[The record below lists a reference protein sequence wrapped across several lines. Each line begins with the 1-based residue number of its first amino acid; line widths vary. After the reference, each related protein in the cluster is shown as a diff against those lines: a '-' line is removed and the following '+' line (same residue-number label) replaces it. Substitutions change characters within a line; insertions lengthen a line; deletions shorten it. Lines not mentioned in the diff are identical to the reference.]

1 MFPHPRILALLVVC
15 LAMPACATSRAGKKG
30 EEANAAEKTEAAPV
44 PPPNVR
50 FVGTISMVNEEL
62 GFVLIDS
69 PEALAAGTKL
79 KAFSPQTYRETGNLS
94 VNPEQSYPFFTAEI
108 TGGEP
113 HPGDRVGKPQ

>member
-1 MFPHPRILALLVVC
+1 
-15 LAMPACATSRAGKKG
+15 MPACATNRAGKKG
-30 EEANAAEKTEAAPV
+30 EQAEAAEPAPV
-44 PPPNVR
+44 QPPKVH

-79 KAFSPQTYRETGNLS
+79 KAFAPQDFRETGTLT
-94 VNPEQSYPFFTAEI
+94 VNPEQSWPFFTAEI

-113 HPGDRVGKPQ
+113 HPGDRVGKP